1 MSVYLSAAIAE
12 EEHVQSSPNC
22 LSRLAMTVARRA
34 SSDVAMLCISSFM
47 IDVILA
53 HNAQKYGK
61 RHEKA
66 YTQSDSPGDNT
77 DLTPRHILKPSRQAG
92 QGAKSDVYY
101 CLIAVVVVV

>member
-53 HNAQKYGK
+53 HNAQ
-61 RHEKA
+61 E
-66 YTQSDSPGDNT
+66 
-77 DLTPRHILKPSRQAG
+77 
-92 QGAKSDVYY
+92 
-101 CLIAVVVVV
+101 